1 MTRGNKIIDQQITK
15 EQEPGQDQ
23 KHAHLRA
30 TAETDVDAFVR
41 LRDIVELLRVECP
54 WDREQTHAT
63 LRSCIIEEV
72 YEVAEAIDN
81 QDMDNLKEE
90 LGDVLLQIIFH
101 ASLANETG
109 NFNYTDLVNG
119 ECEKMIRRHP
129 HVFSDVESNTVDKVL
144 EKWENIKRGEYL
156 EASHSERLEGVPKAL
171 PALIRSQKV
180 QEKAA
185 RVGFDWKDVSGALN
199 KLSEELVELQEAY
212 ESGDRMRTAD
222 ELGDLLFS
230 VVNVSRFMKV
240 NPEAALEATIDKFI
254 RRFRHI
260 EATVKARGVSLDE
273 MELSEMDKIWEEAKR
288 LEQLTK

>member
-1 MTRGNKIIDQQITK
+1 MTEQKNKTDQQAEKTQK
-15 EQEPGQDQ
+15 PGNDQ
-23 KHAHLRA
+23 NHGHLRA
-30 TAETDVDAFVR
+30 TAETDIDAFVR

-54 WDREQTHAT
+54 WDKEQTHAS

-109 NFNYTDLVNG
+109 NFNYTDLVND

-129 HVFSDVESNTVDKVL
+129 HVFSDVDSNTVDKVL

-156 EASHSERLEGVPKAL
+156 EASHSELLEGVPRAL
-171 PALIRSQKV
+171 PALIRSRKV

-185 RVGFDWKDVSGALN
+185 RVGFDWEDASGALD
-199 KLSEELVELQEAY
+199 KISEELMELQEAY
-212 ESGDRMRTAD
+212 KTGDRVRTAE

-260 EATVKARGVSLDE
+260 EATVEARGVSLDE
-273 MELSEMDKIWEEAKR
+273 MELDEMDKIWEEAKR
-288 LEQLTK
+288 LEQQTK

>member
-1 MTRGNKIIDQQITK
+1 MVDFKNKSTNGQMKDQAM
-15 EQEPGQDQ
+15 EQ
-23 KHAHLRA
+23 KHKYLRS
-30 TAETDVDAFVR
+30 TAETDIAAFER

-54 WDREQTHAT
+54 WDQEQTHT
-63 LRSCIIEEV
+63 SLRPCIIEEV

-90 LGDVLLQIIFH
+90 LGDVLLQIVFH
-101 ASLANETG
+101 ASLANEAG
-109 NFNYTDLVNG
+109 AFNYTDLIND

-129 HVFSDVESNTVDKVL
+129 HVFSDVESKTVDKVL
-144 EKWENIKRGEYL
+144 EKWENIKRGEHL
-156 EASHSERLEGVPKAL
+156 KASHSEHLEGVPRAL
-171 PALIRSQKV
+171 PALIRSRKV

-199 KLSEELVELQEAY
+199 KISEELTELQQALET
-212 ESGDRMRTAD
+212 GDRKHAEE

-230 VVNVSRFMKV
+230 VVNVSRFIKV

-260 EATVKARGVSLDE
+260 ESTVEARGVSLDE
-273 MELSEMDKIWEEAKR
+273 MELEEMDQIWEEAKR
-288 LEQLTK
+288 LEQKT